1 MNILVTGAN
10 GQLGRCLRD
19 CYDEY
24 HKPDGYDDVWFWTDV
39 NDVDGLRTDKL
50 DITDADAVNKYVVD
64 NSISVI
70 VNCAAYTN
78 VDKAENSQEIA
89 EGINAI
95 APLYLATTAK
105 KHDLKL
111 LIHIST
117 DYVFNGTSFMP
128 LTEEHTTQPVSVYGK
143 TKLEGEQNI
152 INSGCKYLIFRTAWL
167 YSEYGNN
174 FVKTMLKLLSDNK
187 EINVVND
194 QIGTPTY
201 ARDLASLIFNIITK
215 NGLSRYE
222 NNRPLNKEGV
232 YHFTNEGVCSW
243 YDFATAV
250 RYYANSDDMFGFG
263 NVTWGKVNGITTKD
277 YYGDKPHAP
286 RPYYSVLSKEKVKND
301 FGDFLWIDHWENR
314 VNQCVYNIRHNIYPK
329 VNKEETQPEHGERT
343 F

>member
-19 CYDEY
+19 CHNEY
-24 HKPDGYDDVWFWTDV
+24 KQPDGYNDVWFWTDV
-39 NDVDGLRTDKL
+39 FGNEGDPEWEYL
-50 DITDADAVNKYVVD
+50 DITNLDDVEKYVVE

-78 VDKAENSQEIA
+78 VDKAEDDRTKAYALNA
-89 EGINAI
+89 EGPKN
-95 APLYLATTAK
+95 LAEACKIHGTK
-105 KHDLKL
+105 
-111 LIHIST
+111 LIHLST
-117 DYVFNGTSFMP
+117 DYVFNGTAFMP
-128 LTEEHTTQPVSVYGK
+128 LTEDRYTLPTSVYGK

-174 FVKTMLKLLSDNK
+174 FVKTMLKLLAENK

-201 ARDLASLIFNIITK
+201 ARDLAFLIFNIITF
-215 NGLSRYE
+215 NGWDKYE
-222 NNRPLNKEGV
+222 NNRPLNKEGI

-250 RYYANSDDMFGFG
+250 RYYANSDDMFG
-263 NVTWGKVNGITTKD
+263 NDHIWGKVNGVTTKD

-286 RPYYSVLSKEKVKND
+286 RPYYSVLSKEKVKKD
-301 FGDFLWIDHWENR
+301 FMGLLWVEHWEGR
-314 VNQCVYNIRHNIYPK
+314 VSQCVYDIMHNIYPK
-329 VNKEETQPEHGERT
+329 KNKEEVPETCEQP
-343 F
+343 

>member
-10 GQLGRCLRD
+10 GQLGQCLRD
-19 CYDEY
+19 LADNDSENT
-24 HKPDGYDDVWFWTDV
+24 WFWTDV
-39 NDVDGLRTDKL
+39 SEIEDRKCDYL
-50 DITDADAVNKYVVD
+50 DITNVESVKKYFVD
-64 NSISVI
+64 NAISVC

-78 VDKAENSQEIA
+78 VDKAEEDQEMAKRLNADAPKNLAEACNIHNS
-89 EGINAI
+89 
-95 APLYLATTAK
+95 K
-105 KHDLKL
+105 

-117 DYVFNGTSFMP
+117 DYVFNCASFIP
-128 LTEEHTTQPVSVYGK
+128 ITEERMTLPISVYGK

-152 INSGCKYLIFRTAWL
+152 INSGCRYLIFRTAWL
-167 YSEYGNN
+167 YSEYGSN
-174 FVKTMLKLLSDNK
+174 FVKTMLKLLAENR

-215 NGLSRYE
+215 NWLPKYE

-243 YDFATAV
+243 YDFATSV

-263 NVTWGKVNGITTKD
+263 NIVWGKVNGITTKN

-286 RPYYSVLSKEKVKND
+286 RPYYSVLSKEKVKKD

-329 VNKEETQPEHGERT
+329 VNKEEIEEEHGK
-343 F
+343 